1 MGQAPRAARRR
12 ALFPGDRLG
21 GFRVGRV
28 ASFQHRRSPSRTP
41 GAAPHRRLGWEGPGR
56 ACKRRERSAERGA
69 PRRKWLARGSGTP
82 GGGAAAARGGTLA
95 RDERGSVTCNG
106 RNAPGNPGT
115 CRARAASRAGDSGTV
130 GERGS
135 GRAGRVAM
143 TGSAAVSP
151 RKAQWLGRINPYLVD
166 VFGLPTRT
174 PTQIVLRAIPVPPR
188 REGSVVPRGRVPL
201 WGGGQMRPAPL
212 GGNGRAASCLL
223 GRPRE

>member
-1 MGQAPRAARRR
+1 MEELPRFNIGGHPRAPREPPHTAVWGGRGREGRASGAKGVRSGARHDASGSREARAPRGVRGCARR
-12 ALFPGDRLG
+12 D
-21 GFRVGRV
+21 
-28 ASFQHRRSPSRTP
+28 
-41 GAAPHRRLGWEGPGR
+41 
-56 ACKRRERSAERGA
+56 
-69 PRRKWLARGSGTP
+69 
-82 GGGAAAARGGTLA
+82 LA
-95 RDERGSVTCNG
+95 RDEHGSVTCNG
-106 RNAPGNPGT
+106 RNAPGNPGN

-201 WGGGQMRPAPL
+201 WWGKCDPL
-212 GGNGRAASCLL
+212 RWAGNGRAASCLL